1 MSVIICLQ
9 YSLTSCMLYKSDI
22 QSCRYY
28 HFTTFSSMPPALPEN
43 SGE

>member
-1 MSVIICLQ
+1 MVS
-9 YSLTSCMLYKSDI
+9 YLTFYLTIPADI

-28 HFTTFSSMPPALPEN
+28 HFTIFSSMPAALPEN

>member
-1 MSVIICLQ
+1 MSVI
-9 YSLTSCMLYKSDI
+9 LYDVVSDI
-22 QSCRYY
+22 LSTIPADILSCRYY